1 MSNSYRIVKRVLD
14 VVGALICLILFS
26 PVILITALAVRA
38 NLGSPVLFKQERP
51 GLNERIFTLYKF
63 RSMKSIDES
72 KGLNSDA
79 ERLGK
84 FGRIL
89 RSTSL
94 DELPSLWNVMR
105 GDMSFVGPRPLLV
118 EYLAIY
124 SLSQRRRH
132 NVKPGITG
140 LAQTSGRNGLSWE
153 KKFELD
159 VLYAE
164 NLSFPTD
171 LQILGKTISVV
182 LTRQNISSPGT
193 VTSSKFSLIEEENS

>member
-1 MSNSYRIVKRVLD
+1 MSNSYRIVKRMLD
-14 VVGALICLILFS
+14 VVGALVCLIIFS
-26 PVILITALAVRA
+26 PVILITALSVRA

-51 GLNERIFTLYKF
+51 GLNEKIFTLYKF
-63 RSMKSIDES
+63 RSMKNIDES

-124 SLSQRRRH
+124 SLSQKRRH

-153 KKFELD
+153 KKFDLD

-164 NLSFPTD
+164 NLSFRTD
-171 LQILGKTISVV
+171 FQILGKTISVV

-193 VTSSKFSLIEEENS
+193 VTSSKFSLTEEENN